1 MRVLLIDMQSIPKWW
16 IWMYYLSPTSWVLNG
31 LLTSQY
37 GDMEKEVIAFGEKKK
52 VSDFVED
59 YFGFRYDS
67 LALVAIVL
75 IAFPILLAS
84 LFAFFIGK
92 LNFQKK

>member
-1 MRVLLIDMQSIPKWW
+1 
-16 IWMYYLSPTSWVLNG
+16 MYYLSPTSWVLNG

-37 GDMEKEVIAFGEKKK
+37 GDMENEVMAFGEKKK
-52 VSDFVED
+52 VSGFVED

-67 LALVAIVL
+67 LALVAIIL
-75 IAFPILLAS
+75 IGFPILLAS
-84 LFAFFIGK
+84 LFAFFIDK